1 MPTISKYVDIDVDVD
16 LSDFADSDFIEELA
30 NRNISHGNLEEL
42 LETIYHKRR
51 LSQNFDKELDEV
63 IFSVI
68 GRI

>member
-1 MPTISKYVDIDVDVD
+1 MPTITKDVEVEVDVD
-16 LSDFADSDFIEELA
+16 LSDFADSELIEELA

>member
-16 LSDFADSDFIEELA
+16 LSDFEDEDLLEEIS
-30 NRNISHGNLEEL
+30 NRNLSYVNLEL

-51 LSQNFDKELDEV
+51 LSQNFDKELDEL
-63 IFSVI
+63 IYSAI

>member
-16 LSDFADSDFIEELA
+16 LSDFADSDLIEELA
-30 NRNISHGNLEEL
+30 NRNISHGNVQEL

-63 IFSVI
+63 IYSVI

>member
-16 LSDFADSDFIEELA
+16 LSDFEDEDLLEEIS
-30 NRNISHGNLEEL
+30 NRNLSYVNHEL

-51 LSQNFDKELDEV
+51 LSQNFDKELDEL
-63 IFSVI
+63 IYSAI

>member
-16 LSDFADSDFIEELA
+16 LSDFADSDLIEELA
-30 NRNISHGNLEEL
+30 NRNISHGNIQEL

-51 LSQNFDKELDEV
+51 LSQNFDKELDEL
-63 IFSVI
+63 IYSVI

>member
-16 LSDFADSDFIEELA
+16 LSDFEDEDLLEEIS
-30 NRNISHGNLEEL
+30 NRNLSYANHEL

-51 LSQNFDKELDEV
+51 LSQNFDKELDEL
-63 IFSVI
+63 IYSAI